1 MQVRDGCL
9 VSPKVY
15 STFGAGVTLLC
26 KLNLMIKYA
35 LILANLFGFLT
46 FGIFMDDG
54 VIIEDNTPTTLAPGE
69 SKEVAVTINK
79 GDVEGFAKLQIEL
92 PEGLTASAIKTE
104 GASFTFSAQKIKFIW
119 MALPESQEFT
129 VSYSL
134 TADSEA
140 TGNKAISGT
149 FSYIKTNQRVDY
161 ELPTKIIEVRG
172 EAAVAQKQNAS
183 EFTIPID
190 GMACVRTITEMGGG
204 EYLVTLDLV
213 NASLDGFAK
222 IKESI
227 PTGYVVSEDDSDG
240 AVVTIDDSGIKYIW
254 FDAPTSDSFT
264 VSYRL
269 NGDSEMPAVFG
280 VFSFVENN
288 APREMN
294 VLSNGSIFAETLA
307 DNSSPEEI
315 DHLDEPEIAE
325 NVEPEAIEETDEV
338 IPAPIV
344 DKSTDTAMKTETVV
358 EPEVVE
364 PEIIEPEV
372 IEETVASATDKINSS
387 TQGQGTSVPAPET
400 GVSFKV
406 QIVAAHKVVGQ
417 PYFKGRHG
425 FDEQFDIENHEGWV
439 KYTTGGHDGYK
450 QARDDRE
457 RIRTRYNFLG
467 PFVTAYNEGDRIT
480 VQEALMISKQQWFK

>member
-1 MQVRDGCL
+1 LQVRDGYL
-9 VSPKVY
+9 VPPKVY
-15 STFGAGVTLLC
+15 STFGTEVILLC

-46 FGIFMDDG
+46 FGIFIDDG
-54 VIIEDNTPTTLAPGE
+54 VIIEDNTPTTLSPGE
-69 SKEVAVTINK
+69 TKEVQVTINK

-92 PEGLTASAIKTE
+92 PEGLTASALKTE

-134 TADSEA
+134 TAASEA

-149 FSYIKTNQRVDY
+149 FSYIKTNQRIDY

-172 EAAVAQKQNAS
+172 EAAVAQNQNVS
-183 EFTIPID
+183 EFTIPIN

-227 PTGYVVSEDDSDG
+227 PTGYAVSEDDSDG

-269 NGDSEMPAVFG
+269 NGESEMPAVFG

-294 VLSNGSIFAETLA
+294 VLSNGFIFAERLA

-315 DHLDEPEIAE
+315 VPIDEPAAVDLI
-325 NVEPEAIEETDEV
+325 EPEVIEETAEV
-338 IPAPIV
+338 IPDPTA
-344 DKSTDTAMKTETVV
+344 DKTTDTAMKAETVV

-364 PEIIEPEV
+364 PEV
-372 IEETVASATDKINSS
+372 IEKTVASTSDKINSS
-387 TQGQGTSVPAPET
+387 TKGQGTSVPAPET
-400 GVSFKV
+400 GVSFKI

-457 RIRTRYNFLG
+457 RIKTRYNFQG

-480 VQEALMISKQQWFK
+480 VQEALMISKQKWFK